1 MIQKQIKQS
10 QEVLEKCERMIEDDS
25 DSLDTVR
32 ETYLTQIPIDL
43 ELDEMPL
50 KKEIFEKTVEQIREL
65 PYSQFKLLEKDYLKL
80 KH

>member
-1 MIQKQIKQS
+1 
-10 QEVLEKCERMIEDDS
+10 MIEDNS
-25 DSLDTVR
+25 ASLDTVR

-50 KKEIFEKTVEQIREL
+50 KKEIFEKTVEQIREI

>member
-1 MIQKQIKQS
+1 M
-10 QEVLEKCERMIEDDS
+10 LEKCERMIEDDL

-80 KH
+80 KHQLAKMGLDF

>member
-1 MIQKQIKQS
+1 M
-10 QEVLEKCERMIEDDS
+10 LEKCERMIEDDS

>member
-1 MIQKQIKQS
+1 
-10 QEVLEKCERMIEDDS
+10 MIEDDS

-50 KKEIFEKTVEQIREL
+50 KKEIFEKTVEQIREI

-80 KH
+80 NH

>member
-1 MIQKQIKQS
+1 
-10 QEVLEKCERMIEDDS
+10 VLEKCEKMIEDDPS
-25 DSLDTVR
+25 TLDTVR

-50 KKEIFEKTVEQIREL
+50 KKEIFEKTVEYL
-65 PYSQFKLLEKDYLKL
+65 KDVPYSQFKLLEKDYLKL

>member
-1 MIQKQIKQS
+1 
-10 QEVLEKCERMIEDDS
+10 MIENDS

-43 ELDEMPL
+43 EVDEMPL
-50 KKEIFEKTVEQIREL
+50 KKEIFEKTVEQIREI

>member
-1 MIQKQIKQS
+1 
-10 QEVLEKCERMIEDDS
+10 MIEDES

-43 ELDEMPL
+43 EVDEMPL
-50 KKEIFEKTVEQIREL
+50 KKEIFEKTVEQIREI

>member
-1 MIQKQIKQS
+1 
-10 QEVLEKCERMIEDDS
+10 MIEDDS

>member
-1 MIQKQIKQS
+1 
-10 QEVLEKCERMIEDDS
+10 VLEKCERMIENDS

-43 ELDEMPL
+43 EVDEMPL
-50 KKEIFEKTVEQIREL
+50 KKEIFEKTVEQIREI

>member
-1 MIQKQIKQS
+1 
-10 QEVLEKCERMIEDDS
+10 MIEDES

-43 ELDEMPL
+43 ELDEIPL

>member
-1 MIQKQIKQS
+1 
-10 QEVLEKCERMIEDDS
+10 VLEKCERMIEDDS

-50 KKEIFEKTVEQIREL
+50 KKEIFEKTVEQIREI

-80 KH
+80 NH